1 MDHSPLKRSRRRPP
15 RSQTL
20 PTGALAVAVSAAMAA
35 RTATM
40 VASLRGK
47 GQTGAG
53 TPLPEP
59 VVGPATAVIR
69 QQPAV
74 AKRRRRITGGIAA
87 SLLIIIVVAVVVA
100 PALPTDG
107 ADASD
112 ILALT
117 PPPEVQNAR
126 PAPAAAV
133 RPVPAAAVNV
143 DLSNRPSDSDSPAP
157 APAIP
162 DLDLSSSPTAAPSTV
177 GIPTFV
183 DIPAVGIHASITP
196 LGFGAD
202 GIIQVPENPVQA
214 GWFSGGPRP
223 GDSGPA
229 VILGHVDSRTGPAVF
244 FRLKDLEPGDTVTV
258 TSSTGIE
265 RFIVDSIAKY
275 AKTDFPTDAVYGPV
289 PDRALRLV
297 TCGGQFD
304 HTKGSYLSNIIVFA
318 RAAP

>member
-1 MDHSPLKRSRRRPP
+1 
-15 RSQTL
+15 
-20 PTGALAVAVSAAMAA
+20 VSAAVAA
-35 RTATM
+35 RAATM
-40 VASLRGK
+40 LASIRGK
-47 GQTGAG
+47 GQAGARR
-53 TPLPEP
+53 PLPEA
-59 VVGPATAVIR
+59 VVAPPATPKR
-69 QQPAV
+69 RRPV
-74 AKRRRRITGGIAA
+74 APKRRRRMTGGIAA
-87 SLLIIIVVAVVVA
+87 SLLIVIVIVIVLVVA
-100 PALPTDG
+100 PAVPTDSG
-107 ADASD
+107 DASD

-117 PPPEVQNAR
+117 PPHEVRNTR

-133 RPVPAAAVNV
+133 LPAPAPAVNV
-143 DLSNRPSDSDSPAP
+143 DLANSPAASDSPAP
-157 APAIP
+157 PPAAP

-196 LGFGAD
+196 LGLGTD
-202 GIIQVPENPVQA
+202 GIIHVPENFVQA

-244 FRLKDLEPGDTVTV
+244 FRLKDLQPGDTVTV

-275 AKTDFPTDAVYGPV
+275 PKTQFPTEAVYGPV
-289 PDRALRLV
+289 SDRALRLV

-304 HTKGSYLSNIIVFA
+304 HSKGSYLSNIIVFA
-318 RAAP
+318 TAAP